1 MIHSP
6 SAFGETSANMQNT
19 ALCGAKQL
27 FNDSNQRMYF
37 EISSTMKEVKIMVD

>member
-6 SAFGETSANMQNT
+6 SAFRETSANMQKT

-27 FNDSNQRMYF
+27 FNVAINAYNF
-37 EISSTMKEVKIMVD
+37 KIAE